1 MKLSDTLLS
10 ALQNL
15 GRRKVRT
22 VLTSIGVF
30 VGILT
35 IVTMVSLGV
44 GIQKQI
50 TDTIKAFG
58 LETVWV
64 GPRFEE
70 RPPGAYN
77 PFARVS
83 PENPITPEQV
93 DNLKKLPG
101 VASYEVWLELPAAPE
116 MSLTV
121 EGRTFSIVLRE
132 PEPDEQVFAGPQ
144 EMVAGQKLAVTE
156 DARGIV
162 LSQRLLSRAKY
173 KREEYAGLV
182 GKPATV
188 TVTAPRGDKAEFKT
202 TIVGID
208 NGFVGAEM
216 GNADKLDIKK
226 WWFND
231 PDILETDGYAG
242 VVLRTETLNDAT
254 RISKLVEDE
263 YGFEAATLQTFLDQ
277 VNRIFTI
284 LQVMLSSVGLL
295 ALLVA
300 SIGIINT
307 MIMAIYERTREIGIL
322 KALGSSNGDVLRMF
336 MVEAGLIGLL
346 GGVVGVLSGW
356 LLGLLLN
363 VIIIDYMKREQ
374 VPMLMEAPFFVVT
387 WELVGGA
394 LVFATLVGILA
405 GLYPA
410 FRAARLDPLAALR
423 HE

>member
-1 MKLSDTLLS
+1 MRVSDTILT
-10 ALQNL
+10 ATQNL

-58 LETVWV
+58 LETVMV
-64 GPRFEE
+64 TPQIVRQ
-70 RPPGAYN
+70 PTGA
-77 PFARVS
+77 
-83 PENPITPEQV
+83 
-93 DNLKKLPG
+93 
-101 VASYEVWLELPAAPE
+101 VASSARRRVVTPLSPQTLESFKATTGVISAEVGLYLPEPPE
-116 MSLTV
+116 MTATID
-121 EGRTFSIVLRE
+121 GKTFPIAFSDRE
-132 PEPDEQVFAGPQ
+132 PEERIFRPPDTL
-144 EMVAGQKLAVTE
+144 VAGQYLPPVP
-156 DARGIV
+156 DARGVVFNSRV
-162 LSQRLLSRAKY
+162 LTSVGYTSEQVRS
-173 KREEYAGLV
+173 LV
-182 GKPATV
+182 GKPV
-188 TVTAPRGDKAEFKT
+188 TITITAPRGDKGTFDT
-202 TIVGID
+202 VLVGVIEARGRGGSD
-208 NGFVGAEM
+208 LGV
-216 GNADKLDIKK
+216 ADRADVKR

-231 PDILETDGYAG
+231 PNILDTDGYDYAM
-242 VVLRTETLNDAT
+242 LHTASINDAT
-254 RISKLVEDE
+254 RISGEVQSME
-263 YGFEAATLQTFLDQ
+263 FESATLQVFLDQ
-277 VNRIFTI
+277 VNRIFAI
-284 LQVMLSSVGLL
+284 LQTMLSSVGLL

-300 SIGIINT
+300 SIGIVNT

-322 KALGSSNGDVLRMF
+322 KALGSTNGDVLRMF

-346 GGVVGVLSGW
+346 GGVVGVVLGW
-356 LLGLLLN
+356 LLGLGLN
-363 VIIIDYMKREQ
+363 RVIVDYLQREQ
-374 VPMLMEAPFFVVT
+374 IPIDAPFFVVT

>member
-1 MKLSDTLLS
+1 MKLADTILT

-50 TDTIKAFG
+50 TDTIRAFG

-64 GPRFEE
+64 GPRIEE
-70 RPPGAYN
+70 PSGAFN
-77 PFARVS
+77 PFARPR
-83 PENPITPEQV
+83 PEKPITPAAVEELT
-93 DNLKKLPG
+93 NLDG
-101 VASYEVWLELPAAPE
+101 VASYEVWLEIPAAPE
-116 MSLTV
+116 MTLTI
-121 EGRTFSIVLRE
+121 EGKTFPIVLRE
-132 PEPDEQVFAGPQ
+132 RDPADRVFGAQQ
-144 EMVAGQKLAVTE
+144 EMAAGEKLLDTA
-156 DARGIV
+156 DARGLV
-162 LSQRLLSRAKY
+162 LSQRLLGRAGY
-173 KREEYAGLV
+173 SSEQYAALV
-182 GKPATV
+182 GKPATI

-202 TIVGID
+202 SVVGISE
-208 NGFVGAEM
+208 GFFGVEV
-216 GNADKLDIKK
+216 GNADKLEIKK

-231 PDILETDGYAG
+231 PNTLETDGYSA
-242 VVLRTETLNDAT
+242 VVLHTETLNDAS
-254 RISKLVEDE
+254 RISRLVEDTM
-263 YGFEAATLQTFLDQ
+263 GFESSTLQTFLDQ
-277 VNRIFTI
+277 VNRIFAI
-284 LQVMLSSVGLL
+284 LQIMLSSVGLL

-322 KALGSSNGDVLRMF
+322 KAVGSSNGDVLRMF
-336 MVEAGLIGLL
+336 MVEAGMIGLL
-346 GGVVGVLSGW
+346 GGVVGVLAGW
-356 LLGLLLN
+356 GLGLLLN
-363 VIIIDYMKREQ
+363 VLIIDYMKSEQ
-374 VPMLMEAPFFVVT
+374 IPMLMEAPFFVVT
-387 WELVGGA
+387 WELVAGA
-394 LVFATLVGILA
+394 LVFSTLVGILA